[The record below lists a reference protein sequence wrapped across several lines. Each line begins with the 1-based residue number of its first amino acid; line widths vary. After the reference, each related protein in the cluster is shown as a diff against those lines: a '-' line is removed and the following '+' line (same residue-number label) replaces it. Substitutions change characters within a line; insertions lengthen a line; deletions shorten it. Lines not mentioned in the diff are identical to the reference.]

1 MPVNLLSAAAKIS
14 SFTMLS
20 RITGLLRE
28 TLIARTYG
36 ASEWTDAFNVA
47 FRIPNLLRRLFAEGA
62 FSQAFVP
69 VLSETN
75 TKEGKEGTTL
85 MVSAIATLLFWALL
99 ATVILGVI
107 GAPWIIFLV
116 ASGIRETGAHEA
128 SLTLTRIMFPYIG
141 LISMVSLS
149 AGILNT
155 YKKFAVPAFTP
166 VLLNLSMIFS
176 SWLLSPYFETP
187 IYALGIGVIVG
198 GITQLAIQI
207 PALKKIGMLPRI
219 GLGFSKINQAWNH
232 PGAKKVLR
240 LMLPALFGVSVA
252 QLSLIINTNI
262 ASHLAV
268 GSVSW
273 LSYADR
279 LMEFPTALLGVA
291 IATVLLPSLSKAN
304 ALEDKTQMAQLV
316 DWGLKLT
323 FVLAAPA
330 ALALFI
336 FGQPLAAVLYHYGQ
350 FTAVDVAMTQQ
361 ALAAY
366 GVGLIGLILIKI
378 LAPAYYSRQDIK
390 TPVKI
395 AITVLVL
402 TQLANIVLVPW
413 LNHAGL
419 ALSIGLGACL
429 NAYLLWR
436 GLHKQGLLAKN
447 AGWLKFLFK
456 LSIALMAIGVIFYYG
471 AHQHDWLELKN
482 TPFIRITWLG
492 LWLALAGGVYLGT
505 LWLTGFRVK
514 DFLYK
519 AT

>member
-1 MPVNLLSAAAKIS
+1 VNLLSAAAKIS

-69 VLSETN
+69 VLGETS
-75 TKEGKEGTTL
+75 TKEGQEGTYL
-85 MVSAIATLLFWALL
+85 MVSAIATLLFWALII
-99 ATVILGVI
+99 TVIIGLI

-116 ASGIRETGAHEA
+116 ASGFQDGGAHEA
-128 SLTLTRIMFPYIG
+128 SLVLTRIMFPYIG

-155 YKKFAVPAFTP
+155 YKKFAIPAFTP

-187 IYALGIGVIVG
+187 IYALGIGVILG

-207 PALKKIGMLPRI
+207 PALKKIGLLP
-219 GLGFSKINQAWNH
+219 KISLTWGNIKNAWNH
-232 PGAKKVLR
+232 PGARKVLQ
-240 LMLPALFGVSVA
+240 LMIPALFAVSVA

-262 ASHLAV
+262 ASHLAA

-291 IATVLLPSLSKAN
+291 IGTVLLPSLSKAN
-304 ALEDKTQMAQLV
+304 AQKDNAQIAQLM

-323 FVLAAPA
+323 FILSAPA
-330 ALALFI
+330 AIALFL
-336 FGQPLAAVLYHYGQ
+336 FGHPLAASLYHYGQ
-350 FTAVDVAMTQQ
+350 FTAMDVVMTQQ

-366 GVGLIGLILIKI
+366 GVGLIGLILVKI

-395 AITVLVL
+395 AIRVLVL
-402 TQLANIVLVPW
+402 TQVANIILVPW
-413 LNHAGL
+413 IDHAGL

-429 NAYLLWR
+429 NAAMLWR
-436 GLHKQGLLAKN
+436 GLSKIGIFHEN
-447 AGWLKFLFK
+447 AGWVKFFMK
-456 LSIALMAIGVIFYYG
+456 LAIGLIAITVVFYFG
-471 AHQHDWLELKN
+471 ARQHDWLELRN
-482 TPFIRITWLG
+482 TPMIRIGLLM
-492 LWLALAGGVYLGT
+492 LWLSLAGFVYLGT
-505 LWLTGFRVK
+505 LWMTGFRTK
-514 DFLYK
+514 DFLYQAK
-519 AT
+519 

>member
-1 MPVNLLSAAAKIS
+1 MNLLSAAAKIS
-14 SFTMLS
+14 SLTMLS

-69 VLSETN
+69 VLGETA
-75 TKEGKEGTTL
+75 TKEGAEGTSL
-85 MVSAIATLLFWALL
+85 MVSAIATLLFWALVI
-99 ATVILGVI
+99 TVLIGVL
-107 GAPWIIFLV
+107 GAPWIIFMV
-116 ASGIRETGAHEA
+116 ASGFKSGGAYDA
-128 SLTLTRIMFPYIG
+128 SLILTRIMFPYIG

-155 YKKFAVPAFTP
+155 YKKFAIPAFTP

-187 IYALGIGVIVG
+187 IYALGIGVILG
-198 GITQLAIQI
+198 GITQLGIQI
-207 PALKKIGMLPRI
+207 PALRKIGLLPKI
-219 GLGFSKINQAWNH
+219 GLGFKSIQQAWRH
-232 PGAKKVLR
+232 PGAKKVLH
-240 LMLPALFGVSVA
+240 LMIPALFAVSVA

-262 ASHLAV
+262 ASHLTS

-291 IATVLLPSLSKAN
+291 IGTVLLPSLSKAN
-304 ALEDKTQMAQLV
+304 ALEDTEQMAQLM

-323 FVLAAPA
+323 FILATPA
-330 ALALFI
+330 AIALFL

-350 FTAVDVAMTQQ
+350 FSALDVTMTQH

-366 GVGLIGLILIKI
+366 GVGLIGLILVKI
-378 LAPAYYSRQDIK
+378 LAPAYYSKQDIK

-395 AITVLVL
+395 AIRVLML
-402 TQLANIVLVPW
+402 TQIANIILVPW

-429 NAYLLWR
+429 NALMLWR
-436 GLHKQGLLAKN
+436 GLSQRGILATN
-447 AGWLKFLFK
+447 AGWLKFFAK
-456 LSIALMAIGVIFYYG
+456 LSVGLVGVVIVFYLG
-471 AHQHDWLELKN
+471 AQQHDWIALKD
-482 TPFIRITWLG
+482 TPLIRIGLMVLWLG
-492 LWLALAGGVYLGT
+492 LAATVYLSS
-505 LWLTGFRVK
+505 LWLTGFRAK
-514 DFLYK
+514 DFLFQAK
-519 AT
+519 

>member
-1 MPVNLLSAAAKIS
+1 
-14 SFTMLS
+14 
-20 RITGLLRE
+20 
-28 TLIARTYG
+28 
-36 ASEWTDAFNVA
+36 
-47 FRIPNLLRRLFAEGA
+47 
-62 FSQAFVP
+62 
-69 VLSETN
+69 
-75 TKEGKEGTTL
+75 
-85 MVSAIATLLFWALL
+85 
-99 ATVILGVI
+99 
-107 GAPWIIFLV
+107 
-116 ASGIRETGAHEA
+116 
-128 SLTLTRIMFPYIG
+128 
-141 LISMVSLS
+141 
-149 AGILNT
+149 
-155 YKKFAVPAFTP
+155 
-166 VLLNLSMIFS
+166 
-176 SWLLSPYFETP
+176 
-187 IYALGIGVIVG
+187 VIVG

-207 PALKKIGMLPRI
+207 PALKKIGMLPSI
-219 GLGFSKINQAWNH
+219 GLSFSKIKSAWNH

-291 IATVLLPSLSKAN
+291 IGTVLLPSLSKAN
-304 ALEDKTQMAQLV
+304 ALEDKTQMSQLI

-330 ALALFI
+330 ALALFL
-336 FGQPLAAVLYHYGQ
+336 FGQPLATVLYHYGQ
-350 FTAVDVAMTQQ
+350 FTAVDVTMTQH

-366 GVGLIGLILIKI
+366 GVGLVGLILIKI

-436 GLHKQGLLAKN
+436 GLHKQDLLAKN

-456 LSIALMAIGVIFYYG
+456 LSIALVAIGIIFYFG
-471 AHQHDWLELKN
+471 ARQHDWLELRN
-482 TPFIRITWLG
+482 TPFIRIAWLG
-492 LWLALAGGVYLGT
+492 LWLALAGGVYMST

>member
-1 MPVNLLSAAAKIS
+1 MNLLSAAAKIS
-14 SFTMLS
+14 SLTMLS

-69 VLSETN
+69 VLGETS
-75 TKEGKEGTTL
+75 TKEGQEGTFL
-85 MVSAIATLLFWALL
+85 MISAIATILFWSL
-99 ATVILGVI
+99 ILVVLIGVI
-107 GAPWIIFLV
+107 AAPWVIFLV
-116 ASGIRETGAHEA
+116 ASGFNNSGAHEA
-128 SLTLTRIMFPYIG
+128 SVVLTRIMFPYIG

-155 YKKFAVPAFTP
+155 YKKFAIPAFTP

-187 IYALGIGVIVG
+187 IYALGIGVILG

-207 PALKKIGMLPRI
+207 PALKRI
-219 GLGFSKINQAWNH
+219 GLVPKIGLSWSNIKNAWNH
-232 PGAKKVLR
+232 PGAKKVLK
-240 LMLPALFGVSVA
+240 LMIPALFAVSVA

-262 ASHLAV
+262 ASHLTS

-291 IATVLLPSLSKAN
+291 IATVLLPSLSRAN
-304 ALEDKTQMAQLV
+304 TLQDEAQIAKLM

-323 FVLAAPA
+323 FILAAPA
-330 ALALFI
+330 AIALLV

-350 FTAVDVAMTQQ
+350 FTALDVNMTRQ
-361 ALAAY
+361 ALGAY
-366 GVGLIGLILIKI
+366 GVGLVGLILIKI

-395 AITVLVL
+395 AIRVLVL

-419 ALSIGLGACL
+419 ALSIGLGAIL
-429 NAYLLWR
+429 NAALLWR
-436 GLHKQGLLAKN
+436 GLNQKGVLQKN
-447 AGWLKFLFK
+447 AGWVKFFFK
-456 LSIALMAIGVIFYYG
+456 LALGLIGVTIVFYFG
-471 AHQHDWLELKN
+471 AQQHDWIELRN
-482 TPFIRITWLG
+482 TPMVRIGWLTLWLG
-492 LWLALAGGVYLGT
+492 FAAVVYLGS
-505 LWLTGFRVK
+505 LWITGFRTK
-514 DFLYK
+514 DFLYQAK
-519 AT
+519 

>member
-1 MPVNLLSAAAKIS
+1 MPVNLLSAAAKVS
-14 SFTMLS
+14 SLTMLS

-69 VLSETN
+69 VLGETN
-75 TKEGKEGTTL
+75 AKEGQEGTAL
-85 MVSAIATLLFWALL
+85 MVSAIATLLFWALVL
-99 ATVILGVI
+99 TVLTGVFA
-107 GAPWIIFLV
+107 APWIIFMV
-116 ASGIRETGAHEA
+116 ASGFKASNAHDT
-128 SLTLTRIMFPYIG
+128 SLILTRMMFPYIG
-141 LISMVSLS
+141 LISLVSLS

-155 YKKFAVPAFTP
+155 YKRFAIPAFTP

-176 SWLLSPYFETP
+176 SWLIAPYLQTP
-187 IYALGIGVIVG
+187 IYALGIGVILG
-198 GITQLAIQI
+198 GISQLAIQI
-207 PALKKIGMLPRI
+207 PALKKIGMLPQI
-219 GLGFSKINQAWNH
+219 GLTWKTVKKAWHH
-232 PGAKKVLR
+232 PGARKVLT
-240 LMLPALFGVSVA
+240 LMGPALFAVSVA

-262 ASHLAV
+262 ASHLAA

-291 IATVLLPSLSKAN
+291 IGTVLLPSLSKAN
-304 ALEDKTQMAQLV
+304 ASANQEQIADLM

-323 FVLAAPA
+323 FILAAPS

-336 FGQPLAAVLYHYGQ
+336 FGEPLAAVLYHYGQ
-350 FTAVDVAMTQQ
+350 FNATDVSMTQS

-366 GVGLIGLILIKI
+366 GVGLIGLILVKI

-395 AITVLVL
+395 AIRVLIL
-402 TQLANIVLVPW
+402 TQLANIILVPW

-429 NAYLLWR
+429 NAWMLWR
-436 GLHKQGLLAKN
+436 GLSKLGVLKKN
-447 AGWLKFLFK
+447 AAWLPFLWR
-456 LSIALMAIGVIFYYG
+456 LGLALISIGLILYAG
-471 AHQHDWLELKN
+471 AHQHNWIELRH
-482 TPFIRITWLG
+482 TPLIRIG
-492 LWLALAGGVYLGT
+492 LLTGWLAIAGATYLGV
-505 LWLTGFRVK
+505 LWILGFRTK
-514 DFLYK
+514 DFLYR
-519 AT
+519 TE